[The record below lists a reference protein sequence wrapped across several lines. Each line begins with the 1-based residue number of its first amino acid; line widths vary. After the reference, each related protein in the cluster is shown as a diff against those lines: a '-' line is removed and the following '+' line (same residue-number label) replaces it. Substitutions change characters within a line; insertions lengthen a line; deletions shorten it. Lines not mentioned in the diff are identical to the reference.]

1 MQAVSDLFPMSSFTG
16 TFGLVD
22 KEELVRLWSS
32 NSPQWA
38 QNYILPIS
46 VIFFVT
52 LALIYSLFR
61 TRSLDLP
68 TFQVTSDVLQTIEDG
83 HAKV

>member
-1 MQAVSDLFPMSSFTG
+1 VSDLFPMSSFTR
-16 TFGLVD
+16 TLTLPD
-22 KEELVRLWSS
+22 KDGLVRLWSS

-38 QNYILPIS
+38 QNYIVPIS
-46 VIFFVT
+46 VIVFVT
-52 LALIYSLFR
+52 LVLIYSLFR

-68 TFQVTSDVLQTIEDG
+68 TFQVTSNVLQTIEDA